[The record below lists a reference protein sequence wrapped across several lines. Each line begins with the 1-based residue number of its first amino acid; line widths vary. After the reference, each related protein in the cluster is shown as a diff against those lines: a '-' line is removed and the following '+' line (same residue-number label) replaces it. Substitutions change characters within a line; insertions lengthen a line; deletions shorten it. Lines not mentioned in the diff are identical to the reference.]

1 MARNI
6 GPKNRLARKTGFDL
20 GLKTNS
26 LKVARRLNIPPGMHG
41 RKGKKKV
48 SNYGEQLAE
57 KQKVKFL
64 YGVLEKQM
72 RKLYDKATKTPAS
85 TGKVLLSLLERRL
98 DNVVFRLG
106 LAPTR
111 AAARQMVVHGNVRVN
126 NEKLNIPSY
135 CVQLSDVVTLTD
147 TGMKIPAVAELL
159 KDKNKAVPAWLE
171 RQHAAGK
178 VARLPERDEID
189 AGINEQ
195 LIVEFYSR

>member
-1 MARNI
+1 
-6 GPKNRLARKTGFDL
+6 
-20 GLKTNS
+20 
-26 LKVARRLNIPPGMHG
+26 MHG

-64 YGVLEKQM
+64 YGILEKQM

-98 DNVVFRLG
+98 DNAVYRLG

-126 NEKLNIPSY
+126 NAKLNIPSY
-135 CVQLSDVVTLTD
+135 SVQINDVVTLTD
-147 TGMKIPAVAELL
+147 TGMKIPAVAELWIKQKQFQHGL
-159 KDKNKAVPAWLE
+159 SDRMQLEKWLVC
-171 RQHAAGK
+171 QSAK
-178 VARLPERDEID
+178 KSMQVLMS
-189 AGINEQ
+189 N
-195 LIVEFYSR
+195 

>member
-64 YGVLEKQM
+64 YGILEKQM

-98 DNVVFRLG
+98 DNAVYRLDF
-106 LAPTR
+106 APTM
-111 AAARQMVVHGNVRVN
+111 Q
-126 NEKLNIPSY
+126 
-135 CVQLSDVVTLTD
+135 
-147 TGMKIPAVAELL
+147 
-159 KDKNKAVPAWLE
+159 
-171 RQHAAGK
+171 QHAKWWFMETFASTMQIEHPIILC
-178 VARLPERDEID
+178 ADECGD
-189 AGINEQ
+189 
-195 LIVEFYSR
+195 VD